1 MADLT
6 ITAKISFAFAGLS
19 IEGKEFIVTTPI
31 PGSGLAN
38 AVTASTLLSQEVVTY
53 IGNVAT
59 ALTNALAGGDSDTAV
74 QGIADQLTADAAQL
88 TAADA
93 SLGVN
98 PVTPDDTKSSK

>member
-19 IEGKEFIVTTPI
+19 IEGKDFIVTTPI
-31 PGSGLAN
+31 PGIGLQN
-38 AVTASTLLSQEVVTY
+38 AQQASTLLAQEVITY

-59 ALTNALAGGDSDTAV
+59 ALINALAAGGDSDAAV
-74 QGIADQLTADAAQL
+74 QAIADQLNTDVATL

-93 SLGVN
+93 TLGVN
-98 PVTPDDTKSSK
+98 PVTPDAKSSK